1 MRCDAPATLT
11 APCVPGTGGSRPT
24 TPQPAAL
31 PPRPASLSTTTSY
44 HALWSIN
51 LSGQKLTH
59 LGPPDPRSTTDDL
72 ALLPT
77 GAAWTATS
85 PYLPPVIGYLN
96 LAHNRLGLGAVQA
109 ALRHV
114 HAVLHLVLVGNPAS
128 LALGLPGLLDNP
140 ATGTHPAS
148 PPPTGAPPPPGHDH
162 VAAWAALTPPHP
174 RDARAI
180 IVAALPRVWCIDHRF
195 VTRAEEDAAMARVV
209 AGVAGTVGPTPTQ
222 YTATLAS
229 GGPRSR
235 VRGVA
240 LQVPDRDGASKW
252 GCALL
257 GAMPKSLDP
266 HADGQW
272 AQLHTLA
279 ADWDA
284 EVAHLAMRGGD
295 AAGRGAWVAQ
305 LVDRPEDTVLLWLT
319 MAMLVD
325 PRLPRELTRTCL
337 LVVAQ
342 LAAVQPVD
350 LANELVL
357 ALPVSVVLKLLT
369 ILLAV
374 MDLEQAKSTTYDP
387 SLLTALRRHT
397 SYLTFTSTT
406 DPPDPSS
413 IPGDPTRR
421 ACRALPSLPWKRPP
435 PPDRRATLE
444 LLMTCAATSSDALF
458 LAYAPYLHGLA
469 ADPTR
474 GSRVASAGVPVDP
487 KVVARRAA
495 EAAADRFAYL
505 CVVEDAVANVR
516 GEQEKEGGDVV
527 GWSVVLQ
534 PQRSGDGS
542 WTRD

>member
-1 MRCDAPATLT
+1 MRYDAPGTLT
-11 APCVPGTGGSRPT
+11 PPLGTGTDKSRLT
-24 TPQPAAL
+24 TPRPAAL
-31 PPRPASLSTTTSY
+31 PLRPANLSTTASY

-59 LGPPDPRSTTDDL
+59 LGPPDPRWTTDDPSQ
-72 ALLPT
+72 LPT
-77 GAAWTATS
+77 GVAWTATS
-85 PYLPPVIGYLN
+85 PHLPPVIGYLN

-114 HAVLHLVLVGNPAS
+114 HVVLHLVLIGNPAS

-140 ATGTHPAS
+140 TTGTHPS
-148 PPPTGAPPPPGHDH
+148 TPPPTGAPPPLGHDH

-174 RDARAI
+174 CDARAI
-180 IVAALPRVWCIDHRF
+180 IVAALPRAWCIDHRF

-209 AGVAGTVGPTPTQ
+209 AGVSGTVGPTPTQ

-229 GGPRSR
+229 VSAGGPRSR
-235 VRGVA
+235 LRGVA
-240 LQVPDRDGASKW
+240 LQVPDRDGASQW

-295 AAGRGAWVAQ
+295 PAGRGAWVSQ
-305 LVDRPEDTVLLWLT
+305 LVDRPEDTTLLWLT

-337 LVVAQ
+337 PVIAR

-350 LANELVL
+350 LAHELVL

-369 ILLAV
+369 ILLAA
-374 MDLEQAKSTTYDP
+374 MDLEQAKSTTTYDP

-397 SYLTFTSTT
+397 AYLTFSSTT
-406 DPPDPSS
+406 DPPDPST

-421 ACRALPSLPWKRPP
+421 ACRALPSLPWKRPS
-435 PPDRRATLE
+435 PPDRRTTLE

-458 LAYAPYLHGLA
+458 LAYAPYLHALV

-487 KVVARRAA
+487 EVVARRGA

-505 CVVEDAVANVR
+505 CVVEDAVASGR
-516 GEQEKEGGDVV
+516 GEKKKEGD
-527 GWSVVLQ
+527 
-534 PQRSGDGS
+534 
-542 WTRD
+542 T

>member
-1 MRCDAPATLT
+1 MRCDVPDTLT
-11 APCVPGTGGSRPT
+11 PPFGTGTDENRPA
-24 TPQPAAL
+24 TPQPVAL
-31 PPRPASLSTTTSY
+31 PPRPASLPSASY

-59 LGPPDPRSTTDDL
+59 LGPPDPRSTTDDPS
-72 ALLPT
+72 LLQT
-77 GAAWTATS
+77 GAAWTATAPS
-85 PYLPPVIGYLN
+85 LPPVIGYLN

-140 ATGTHPAS
+140 TTGTHPAS

-180 IVAALPRVWCIDHRF
+180 IVAALPRAWCIDHRF

-209 AGVAGTVGPTPTQ
+209 TGVPGTVGPTLTQ

-229 GGPRSR
+229 ACGPGSR

-240 LQVPDRDGASKW
+240 LKVPDRDGASKW

-257 GAMPKSLDP
+257 GAMPKSLDQ
-266 HADGQW
+266 HADGQF

-295 AAGRGAWVAQ
+295 AAGRGTWVAQ

-337 LVVAQ
+337 PVIAR

-350 LANELVL
+350 FAHELVL

-374 MDLEQAKSTTYDP
+374 MDLEQAKSATTYDP
-387 SLLTALRRHT
+387 SLLLALRRHT
-397 SYLTFTSTT
+397 AYLTFTSTT
-406 DPPDPSS
+406 DPPDPST

-421 ACRALPSLPWKRPP
+421 ACRALPSLPWKRPS

-458 LAYAPYLHGLA
+458 LAYAPYLQTLTL
-469 ADPTR
+469 DPTR

-487 KVVARRAA
+487 DVVARRTAA
-495 EAAADRFAYL
+495 AAADRFAYL
-505 CVVEDAVANVR
+505 CVVEDAVASGR
-516 GEQEKEGGDVV
+516 GEEEK
-527 GWSVVLQ
+527 
-534 PQRSGDGS
+534 
-542 WTRD
+542 